1 MSILNDMGILRKK
14 QTLERLLVMTAYKL
28 SRRFL
33 TGCLMAVCAFNFSAT
48 TSFAQD
54 DVGLKAIFRDA
65 VLNEPPWGIR
75 DEDFSGLN
83 ESWGEWSSKTQELLD
98 KLYNFDPLTIEE
110 QEQLLADLKEQL
122 QLTYPALKSDDEV
135 ANQDLLVDLEGK
147 IARRIAIYEST
158 LKLLKSSSEQT
169 EELQPVLAQ
178 LFQSL
183 ERYESDDRDVD
194 VKLNDEAPET
204 VPQLISKIEGLS
216 SHSSPLVEQIRINY
230 YNFNVRT
237 FVSEPFADFAF
248 YECRR
253 ECGPV
258 CDFILGARVTG
269 TQRTKSG
276 VYIDFLPSDDSAKF
290 AIRINGNTRANTR
303 GVTDQA
309 TILTTGNHYFSG
321 KKTVSYDGNEFSY
334 YRASLG
340 VNANNHVKSAYLNRR
355 GLIAKL
361 IGDKIAYDKAVEKTP
376 ETERIAAYKLRNRVL
391 PKFNEEIE
399 DSFNDLN
406 KENKKRRE
414 RMAAEGIAPNEV
426 LARTDDDELRTAE
439 RLMNEGQL
447 GADRANTTFN
457 SPTGMT
463 LHIHESWV
471 NNALAIDTIDLEPGQ
486 SLPFPEFSQQLAEK
500 FRRAFDITKER
511 EPAEDSGDDVIIYD
525 VDPLHVQF
533 EGGVIK
539 AILRIG
545 LKSDDR
551 ENPIAI
557 RRVEIP
563 IEYVLEED
571 QIRLQISET
580 RDVYSKPLDTSDPNY
595 RRGEDP
601 VIANKIK
608 ERFQER
614 LAEETFDR
622 HILFEAD
629 EENGKKV
636 PVTIA
641 SLHSVNGW
649 LIVVVEPDEREEE

>member
-1 MSILNDMGILRKK
+1 M
-14 QTLERLLVMTAYKL
+14 A
-28 SRRFL
+28 
-33 TGCLMAVCAFNFSAT
+33 GCLTAVCAFSLSTT

-75 DEDFSGLN
+75 GEDFSGLS
-83 ESWGEWSSKTQELLD
+83 ESWGEWSDKTQELLE
-98 KLYNFDPLTIEE
+98 KLYGFEPLTIEQ
-110 QEQLLADLKEQL
+110 QEQLLAELNEQL
-122 QLTYPALKSDDEV
+122 DLTYPAFQSEEEL

-147 IARRIAIYEST
+147 IARRIAIYEAT
-158 LKLLKSSSEQT
+158 LELLKKSSDQSKD
-169 EELQPVLAQ
+169 LQPVLAQ

-194 VKLNDEAPET
+194 IKLNDEAPET
-204 VPQLISKIEGLS
+204 VPQLISTLEGMS
-216 SHSSPLVEQIRINY
+216 SNSSSLVDKIRINY

-253 ECGPV
+253 ECGPI
-258 CDFILGARVTG
+258 CDCILGARVTG

-290 AIRINGNTRANTR
+290 AIRINGNTRSNTR

-309 TILTTGNHYFSG
+309 TVLTTGNHYFTG
-321 KKTVSYDGNEFSY
+321 KKELEYDGNVFSY

-340 VNANNHVKSAYLNRR
+340 VNANNHVRSAYLNRR

-361 IGDKIAYDKAVEKTP
+361 IGDKIAYEKAVDKMP
-376 ETERIAAYKLRNRVL
+376 ESERIAAYKLRKRVL
-391 PKFNEEIE
+391 PKFNQEIE
-399 DSFNDLN
+399 DSFNDMN
-406 KENKKRRE
+406 KENKKRRK

-447 GADRANTTFN
+447 GADRASTAFN

-463 LHIHESWV
+463 LHVHESWV

-486 SLPFPEFSQQLAEK
+486 ALPFPEFSQQLAEK

-533 EGGVIK
+533 EGGLIK
-539 AILRIG
+539 VILRIG
-545 LKSDDR
+545 LKSEDR

-641 SLHSVNGW
+641 SLHTVNGW
-649 LIVVVEPDEREEE
+649 MVVVVEPDERE

>member
-1 MSILNDMGILRKK
+1 
-14 QTLERLLVMTAYKL
+14 MTTYKL

-33 TGCLMAVCAFNFSAT
+33 AGCLTAVCAFSLSTT
-48 TSFAQD
+48 TSLAQD

-75 DEDFSGLN
+75 GEDFSGLS
-83 ESWGEWSSKTQELLD
+83 ESWGEWSDKTQELLE
-98 KLYNFDPLTIEE
+98 KLYGFEPLTIEQ
-110 QEQLLADLKEQL
+110 QEQLLAELNEQL
-122 QLTYPALKSDDEV
+122 DLTYPAFQSEEEL

-147 IARRIAIYEST
+147 IARRIAIYEAT
-158 LKLLKSSSEQT
+158 LELLKKSSDQSKD
-169 EELQPVLAQ
+169 LQPVLAQ

-204 VPQLISKIEGLS
+204 VPQLISTLEGMS
-216 SHSSPLVEQIRINY
+216 SNSSSLVDKIRIYY

-237 FVSEPFADFAF
+237 FISEPFADFAF

-253 ECGPV
+253 ECGPI
-258 CDFILGARVTG
+258 CDCILGARVTG

-290 AIRINGNTRANTR
+290 AIRINGNTRSNTR

-309 TILTTGNHYFSG
+309 TILTTGNHYFTG
-321 KKTVSYDGNEFSY
+321 KKVLEYDGDAFTY
-334 YRASLG
+334 FRASLG
-340 VNANNHVKSAYLNRR
+340 VNANNHVRDAYLNRR

-406 KENKKRRE
+406 KENKKRRD
-414 RMAAEGIAPNEV
+414 RMAEEGIAPNEV

-447 GADRANTTFN
+447 GADRASTVFN

-463 LHIHESWV
+463 LHVHESWV

-486 SLPFPEFSQQLAEK
+486 ELPFPEFSQQLAEK

-511 EPAEDSGDDVIIYD
+511 KPAEDSGDDVIIYD

-533 EGGVIK
+533 EGGLIK

-545 LKSDDR
+545 LKSEDR

-563 IEYVLEED
+563 IEYMLEGD
-571 QIRLQISET
+571 QIRLQISEN

-622 HILFEAD
+622 NILFEAD

-641 SLHSVNGW
+641 SLHTVNGW
-649 LIVVVEPDEREEE
+649 LIVVLEPDEQE

>member
-1 MSILNDMGILRKK
+1 M
-14 QTLERLLVMTAYKL
+14 A
-28 SRRFL
+28 
-33 TGCLMAVCAFNFSAT
+33 GCLTAVCAFSLSTT
-48 TSFAQD
+48 TSLAQD

-75 DEDFSGLN
+75 GEDFSGLS
-83 ESWGEWSSKTQELLD
+83 ESWGEWSDKTQELLE
-98 KLYNFDPLTIEE
+98 KLYGFEPLTIEQ
-110 QEQLLADLKEQL
+110 QEQLLAELNEQL
-122 QLTYPALKSDDEV
+122 DLTYPAFQSEEEL

-147 IARRIAIYEST
+147 IARRIAIYEAT
-158 LKLLKSSSEQT
+158 LELLKKSSDQSKD
-169 EELQPVLAQ
+169 LQPVLAQ

-204 VPQLISKIEGLS
+204 VPQLISTLEGMS
-216 SHSSPLVEQIRINY
+216 SNSSSLVDKIRIYY

-237 FVSEPFADFAF
+237 FISEPFADFAF

-253 ECGPV
+253 ECGPI
-258 CDFILGARVTG
+258 CDCILGARVTG

-290 AIRINGNTRANTR
+290 AIRINGNTRSNTR

-309 TILTTGNHYFSG
+309 TILTTGNHYFTG
-321 KKTVSYDGNEFSY
+321 KKVLEYDGDAFTY
-334 YRASLG
+334 FRASLG
-340 VNANNHVKSAYLNRR
+340 VNANNHVRDAYLNRR

-406 KENKKRRE
+406 KENKKRRD
-414 RMAAEGIAPNEV
+414 RMAEEGIAPNEV

-447 GADRANTTFN
+447 GADRASTVFN

-463 LHIHESWV
+463 LHVHESWV

-486 SLPFPEFSQQLAEK
+486 ELPFPEFSQQLAEK

-511 EPAEDSGDDVIIYD
+511 KPAEDSGDDVIIYD

-533 EGGVIK
+533 EGGLIK

-545 LKSDDR
+545 LKSEDR

-563 IEYVLEED
+563 IEYMLEGD
-571 QIRLQISET
+571 QIRLQISEN

-622 HILFEAD
+622 NILFEAD

-641 SLHSVNGW
+641 SLHTVNGW
-649 LIVVVEPDEREEE
+649 LIVVLEPDEQE